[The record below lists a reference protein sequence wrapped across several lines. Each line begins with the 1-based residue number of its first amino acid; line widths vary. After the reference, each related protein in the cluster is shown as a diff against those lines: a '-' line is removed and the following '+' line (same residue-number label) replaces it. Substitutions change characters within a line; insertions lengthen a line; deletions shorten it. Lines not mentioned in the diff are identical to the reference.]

1 MFPKIAQC
9 EGGLPCEENV
19 GECWVRGIPLPF
31 SHNGCLFPSILKGEF
46 DVRHKGI
53 EGSIQLDDVVEKE
66 LKYEEKKQKDN
77 CIFFQNNLAHNLCTG
92 S

>member
-1 MFPKIAQC
+1 MSPQIALC
-9 EGGLPCEENV
+9 EEGLPCEENV
-19 GECWVRGIPLPF
+19 GGCQVREIPLPF
-31 SHNGCLFPSILKGEF
+31 SHKGCLFPSILKGEL

-53 EGSIQLDDVVEKE
+53 EGSVQLDDVVEKE

-77 CIFFQNNLAHNLCTG
+77 CILFQNNLAHNLCTG